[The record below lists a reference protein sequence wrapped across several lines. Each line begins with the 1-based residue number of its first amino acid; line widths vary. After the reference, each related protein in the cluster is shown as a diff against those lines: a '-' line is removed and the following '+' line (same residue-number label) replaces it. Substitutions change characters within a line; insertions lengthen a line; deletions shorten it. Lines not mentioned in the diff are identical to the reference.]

1 MTALGLGP
9 FLTFD
14 LLPGAP
20 RAPLREV
27 VARVAAGVGGV
38 VDTSPLYGSAEV
50 SLGAIMSEM
59 PEARDIFV
67 ANKIWSTGDYLGD
80 TSHATA
86 SLDQSK
92 LRMWRPVIGL
102 MQCHSM
108 TNAGVVLPLMQ
119 AWKSEGQI
127 GHVGVTHHES
137 SYQAELT
144 GFIERGG
151 CRADQPFDLQPL
163 GRGQAAARRRRP
175 GHRGL
180 RQPAAGKG
188 AADACRGGSP
198 CRISRRISAPEAGRS
213 SC

>member
-151 CRADQPFDLQPL
+151 MSCR
-163 GRGQAAARRRRP
+163 
-175 GHRGL
+175 
-180 RQPAAGKG
+180 PA
-188 AADACRGGSP
+188 
-198 CRISRRISAPEAGRS
+198 IRS
-213 SC
+213 STARQRTGCCPPPPTGASGSSSTCRWQRRG